1 MGPPASSGQRYCPV
15 FSEPAP
21 AAVSPSCVSWA
32 VLHPTG
38 TCFPGRGRRG
48 STPTW
53 PSHAHWRARSTPS
66 SSAADT
72 GPERSVAA
80 QDSTVRYLVN
90 KHSGKCLTVYRASGA
105 DNANVNQYQCVGARN
120 QQWRMVMTGGDGA
133 LASVVLQNI
142 GSGRCLT
149 VHGASG
155 ANGAN
160 IDQYTCVGATNQSF
174 ALIPGRLSRT
184 PLYTKP
190 LTRKKCV
197 DVQGANK
204 ANNANVIQ
212 WSCNGNT
219 NQLWDMTRSA

>member
-1 MGPPASSGQRYCPV
+1 MELQRQAQPEVGGARMTPNAKRIGMVLATVVATASL
-15 FSEPAP
+15 
-21 AAVSPSCVSWA
+21 AA
-32 VLHPTG
+32 
-38 TCFPGRGRRG
+38 
-48 STPTW
+48 
-53 PSHAHWRARSTPS
+53 PS

-174 ALIPGRLSRT
+174 AFIPGRLSRT

-190 LTRKKCV
+190 LARKKCV

-204 ANNANVIQ
+204 TNNANVIQ

-219 NQLWDMTRSA
+219 NQMWDMTRSA